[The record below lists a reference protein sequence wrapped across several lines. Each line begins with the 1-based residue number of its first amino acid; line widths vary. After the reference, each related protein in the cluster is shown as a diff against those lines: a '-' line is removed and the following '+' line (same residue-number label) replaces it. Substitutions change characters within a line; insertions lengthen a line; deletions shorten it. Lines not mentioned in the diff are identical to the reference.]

1 LRLEK
6 FSIDLPKV
14 GGEAMSLK
22 IFVLVML
29 AALWQWNV
37 TSAAQSTNRPTS
49 YFIQGAVKKPG
60 VYQIE
65 SSPSILN
72 LIALAGGL
80 SENHGRTAF
89 IIRRSTSQ
97 SPATASDVVIGA
109 EYRLITIDITGL
121 LKGEFHNNELLTAGD
136 ILNIPPSEVFFVT
149 GNSNGLRVFP
159 LREGM
164 KLSQAIPVTDVVSAR
179 IHEVVILRDNAATGK
194 REEIKVDLGKVTSGA
209 AIDVLIEANDIIVL
223 PNSNTGFTPRLLD
236 APPRRV
242 LAPCRSAHPC
252 MSRLHESVDSTAR
265 MLS

>member
-6 FSIDLPKV
+6 FSIDLPKG

-29 AALWQWNV
+29 ATLWQWNV
-37 TSAAQSTNRPTS
+37 TSARPVNQQADFVFHPGGS
-49 YFIQGAVKKPG
+49 KKAR

-89 IIRRSTSQ
+89 IIRRSTSP

-136 ILNIPPSEVFFVT
+136 ILNIPPSEVFFLT
-149 GNSNGLRVFP
+149 GYSNGLRVFP

-164 KLSQAIPVTDVVSAR
+164 KLSQAIPVTNGVSAR

-194 REEIKVDLGKVTSGA
+194 REEMKVDLGKVTSGA

-223 PNSNTGFTPRLLD
+223 PNSNTGFHTE
-236 APPRRV
+236 A
-242 LAPCRSAHPC
+242 AGCSSEASSGS
-252 MSRLHESVDSTAR
+252 MSERTSLHVSVA
-265 MLS
+265 

>member
-1 LRLEK
+1 
-6 FSIDLPKV
+6 
-14 GGEAMSLK
+14 MSLK
-22 IFVLVML
+22 IFVLVMI
-29 AALWQWNV
+29 ATLWQWNV

-49 YFIQGAVKKPG
+49 YYIQGAVKNPG
-60 VYQIE
+60 VYQFE

-97 SPATASDVVIGA
+97 SPATASDLVIGA

-136 ILNIPPSEVFFVT
+136 ILNIPPSEVFFVR
-149 GNSNGLRVFP
+149 GDSNGLRALP
-159 LREGM
+159 LREGL
-164 KLSQAIPVTDVVSAR
+164 KLSQAISLTGGVSAQGQ
-179 IHEVVILRDNAATGK
+179 EVVILRENPVTGE
-194 REEIKVDLGKVTSGA
+194 REEIKVDLGRVTSGA

-223 PNSNTGFTPRLLD
+223 PNSRTGFTPRLLD

-242 LAPCRSAHPC
+242 LAPCRSARPC
-252 MSRLHESVDSTAR
+252 MSRLQTSVDSTAR
-265 MLS
+265 RLS